1 MYSYIYLLQAREFI
15 NTKQN
20 IYKLGKSRQ
29 ENLGR
34 FKQYPKGSKLII
46 QLECE
51 NCDINEKALIKIF
64 KESFKQRTDIGT
76 EYFEGN
82 PDEMRKIICH
92 YINNEIKN
100 DVIHNEN
107 TNEMEKTQIDDDNFD
122 EFNQKIKETF
132 NKKQP
137 YIIKKYEDYKKIST
151 STIQSIIITDKN
163 KQKGYILFDDSQH
176 WHNIEEYNVD
186 QFREHLLGWLKH
198 YSTDN
203 FEKDNIMYYTKEKFD
218 EEYNNCMKNGLLLND
233 DTLSFNYAPFYYDYD
248 NIIKDICKT
257 CFNKEQKEYILK
269 NYEYFISINNNYKKD
284 YVLNTKTWEI
294 TEYNPNI
301 DKILTGYNRT
311 IDVFYININAFQDI
325 DTIFV
330 NDAILILLNGN
341 NELYKKY
348 KQICYNIFVEHQE
361 NVIIMDY
368 TYDSFG
374 VSYILDC
381 ITNLLDC
388 LVPVK
393 SHIYISNGAR
403 HGEKMPNKY
412 NNNIRL
418 VIIRYD
424 NVYNINRQV
433 AKLQQLGYKNIIIM
447 KKHTIN
453 IPIEYN
459 NFIIENELKIKQ
471 LSEVHTTDNDCFLD
485 NKCFLE
491 DIPYEVFNS
500 KKLLLNNFLKWCC
513 EC

>member
-1 MYSYIYLLQAREFI
+1 MIGYIYLLQEREFI
-15 NTKQN
+15 KTKEN
-20 IYKLGKSRQ
+20 IYKLGKTKQ
-29 ENLGR
+29 ENLKR
-34 FKQYPKGSKLII
+34 IQNYPNGTKLNI

-51 NCDINEKALIKIF
+51 NCDINEKNLIIIF
-64 KESFKQRTDIGT
+64 KQKFIQRIDIGT

-82 PDEMRKIICH
+82 PDAMRKIICD

-176 WHNIEEYNVD
+176 WHNIDEYNVD
-186 QFREHLLGWLKH
+186 DQFQEHLLGWIKH

-218 EEYNNCMKNGLLLND
+218 EEYNNCIKNGLSLND
-233 DTLSFNYAPFYYDYD
+233 DTLSFNYVPFYYDYD

-257 CFNKEQKEYILK
+257 CFNKEQKAYILK
-269 NYEYFISINNNYKKD
+269 NYEYFISINNSNKD
-284 YVLNTKTWEI
+284 YVLNTKTWQI

-301 DKILTGYNRT
+301 NKILTGYNKT
-311 IDVFYININAFQDI
+311 IDVFYININTFQDI

-330 NDAILILLNGN
+330 NDAILILLNGS

-403 HGEKMPNKY
+403 HGEKMPKKY
-412 NNNIRL
+412 NNDIRL

-424 NVYNINRQV
+424 KECNINRQV

-447 KKHTIN
+447 KKHIID

-459 NFIIENELKIKQ
+459 NFILENELKIKQ
-471 LSEVHTTDNDCFLD
+471 LSEVHTTDNDGFLD
-485 NKCFLE
+485 NKCFLK
-491 DIPYEVFNS
+491 DIPYEVFYS

-513 EC
+513 QY